1 MDDKVDTTVRLLC
14 GLLIPRQADE
24 IKRYI
29 LTFFALLS
37 VSNPSA
43 HVIIVK
49 SQSVIPSITSYLY
62 GLSAMVWQ
70 GAEALESDPKAAS
83 R

>member
-1 MDDKVDTTVRLLC
+1 MDDKVDTTAQLSC
-14 GLLIPRQADE
+14 GLLIPWQADE

-29 LTFFALLS
+29 LRFFALLS
-37 VSNPSA
+37 VADPSA
-43 HVIIVK
+43 HVIIVE

-62 GLSAMVWQ
+62 GLSAIVWQ
-70 GAEALESDPKAAS
+70 GAEELESDPKAAS